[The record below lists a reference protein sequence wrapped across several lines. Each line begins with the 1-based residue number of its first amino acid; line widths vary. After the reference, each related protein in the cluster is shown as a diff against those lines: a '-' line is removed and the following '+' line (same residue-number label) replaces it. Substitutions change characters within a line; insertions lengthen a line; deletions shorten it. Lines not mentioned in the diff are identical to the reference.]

1 MSKVTK
7 IKAIPVRE
15 LLKFNPLHILDTMSG
30 IHYIMFDDKTVSPI
44 NTSEIVVS
52 RYFWELFKQYNI
64 PITSKYKISE
74 YYTNGMFTG
83 KTHVKFLSTLWKELI
98 EAYTVNG
105 NYSEEVINKIQY
117 EMFRLSF
124 MFLEYIYSEL
134 SYRLYDNS
142 SSINIVDLLEIQLV
156 KELMDS
162 MDEVTKTMSM
172 ASVEKSY
179 DVLDKVVREERFRNN
194 QVAKAY
200 ISGMVNNNQMK
211 QVLGPRGFVTEL
223 DSSIF
228 KYPIASSFTLGLRNL
243 YEMGADSRSGAK
255 ALYLSNKAIQDSEYF
270 GRELQLAT
278 MTVEQLVM
286 GDCGSTDYL
295 NWYVKPKEE
304 YAGVTVYKG
313 DLMNLEGKW
322 YLNEETNQLE
332 KIDKKMTHLSG
343 KTIKIRSAIKCK
355 LSDKRHICSKCFGE
369 LSYAIPKH
377 FNLGH
382 TCSTEINSKIS
393 QSILSTKHLAT
404 SATSGSIQL
413 DDVAKKFFSVKDKN
427 GYVFKTGILTGK
439 NKISL
444 VITQDECF
452 GLKDIMLNKDIHA
465 IDPGSVSVINNITMK
480 VENTRG
486 TEYTLIPVRLGNRYG
501 VLEPKFLKYIIDNGF
516 ETDDYGNFIISLN
529 KWTSVSPILRLPEVE
544 FSFLAL
550 SKDTKDM
557 FKSMTVNKDGFSN
570 ESPDTLLS
578 KVFRL
583 VNSKLDINIAL
594 FEVVVYAFTVYD
606 IKNGNYDLGRNS
618 PDVQLANLLTIIDR
632 RSAGASYGYDNLSGK
647 ILTPALFSSVNK
659 CDHRL
664 DVLFAPNE
672 ILKHRRV

>member
-1 MSKVTK
+1 
-7 IKAIPVRE
+7 
-15 LLKFNPLHILDTMSG
+15 
-30 IHYIMFDDKTVSPI
+30 
-44 NTSEIVVS
+44 
-52 RYFWELFKQYNI
+52 
-64 PITSKYKISE
+64 
-74 YYTNGMFTG
+74 
-83 KTHVKFLSTLWKELI
+83 
-98 EAYTVNG
+98 
-105 NYSEEVINKIQY
+105 
-117 EMFRLSF
+117 
-124 MFLEYIYSEL
+124 
-134 SYRLYDNS
+134 
-142 SSINIVDLLEIQLV
+142 
-156 KELMDS
+156 
-162 MDEVTKTMSM
+162 
-172 ASVEKSY
+172 
-179 DVLDKVVREERFRNN
+179 
-194 QVAKAY
+194 
-200 ISGMVNNNQMK
+200 
-211 QVLGPRGFVTEL
+211 
-223 DSSIF
+223 
-228 KYPIASSFTLGLRNL
+228 
-243 YEMGADSRSGAK
+243 
-255 ALYLSNKAIQDSEYF
+255 
-270 GRELQLAT
+270 
-278 MTVEQLVM
+278 
-286 GDCGSTDYL
+286 
-295 NWYVKPKEE
+295 
-304 YAGVTVYKG
+304 
-313 DLMNLEGKW
+313 
-322 YLNEETNQLE
+322 
-332 KIDKKMTHLSG
+332 MTHLSG

-516 ETDDYGNFIISLN
+516 ETDEYDNVIIDLSKWNSLM
-529 KWTSVSPILRLPEVE
+529 PIMRLPEVE

-557 FKSMTVNKDGFSN
+557 FKSMTVNKDGFSS

-606 IKNGNYDLGRNS
+606 IKNGNYDLGRTS

-672 ILKHRRV
+672 ILAHRRV